1 MWVAGRVGWCAGVGS
16 PYMSGEERRNRLNA
30 MVFREA
36 RVRGIAPPSARG
48 RLTSFGPL
56 VLVRLVVLLLQRRV
70 VFVIEPVTLLVLM
83 RGHVPRQVVPFPEA
97 LVAYRT
103 PELVHVP
110 PLLGVHANARTSHA
124 HPTDTAAYTTAG
136 ADAAT
141 SVATLVVRP
150 HVVHQIRRHAEAN
163 VTLGAHVLRR

>member
-1 MWVAGRVGWCAGVGS
+1 
-16 PYMSGEERRNRLNA
+16 
-30 MVFREA
+30 MVVREA
-36 RVRGIAPPSARG
+36 RVRGVSPPSARG

-70 VFVIEPVTLLVLM
+70 VLVVEPVALLVLM
-83 RGHVPRQVVPFPEA
+83 RCHVARQVVPFPEA

-110 PLLGVHANARTSHA
+110 SLLGVHTDSRASCA
-124 HPTDTAAYTTAG
+124 HPATNTAANTASG
-136 ADAAT
+136 ANAAT
-141 SVATLVVRP
+141 SVAALVVRP
-150 HVVHQIRRHAEAN
+150 HVVHQIRRHAEAH